1 MKSKKLLGIL
11 LLLCTVNF
19 ISCSSDDE
27 NKEPE
32 GSIALNMMNEE
43 NGKTLL
49 GVSDVYINKS
59 HNFKTSAC
67 FITDMGKVYG
77 LGAHTK
83 INLENISQE
92 VAVTT
97 NHLYHIYDQKAILDF
112 PSGNRAIEIG
122 VSYYKAYIMVPI
134 TKENVITG
142 VSLKYIL
149 AYPETNSLPEYKKII
164 GNVNYV
170 GEIVKY
176 TLPKDTELYFSD
188 YLESDRD
195 AFDIQIT
202 DGKLNITLLKDIN
215 KNSGPYGDY
224 GIYARSGFTYTY
236 IVFQAGVEK

>member
-1 MKSKKLLGIL
+1 MKIKKIFGIL

-27 NKEPE
+27 DKEPE
-32 GSIALNMMNEE
+32 GSLALNMMNEE

-59 HNFKTSAC
+59 NNFKTSTC
-67 FITDMGKVYG
+67 FITDMGKTSG

-83 INLENISQE
+83 INLDNISQE

-97 NHLYHIYDQKAILDF
+97 NSLYHIYDQKTLLDF

-122 VSYYKAYIMVPI
+122 AGYYKAYVVSPI
-134 TKENVITG
+134 TKEDVVTG

-149 AYPETNSLPEYKKII
+149 AYPETNNLPEYKKVI
-164 GNVNYV
+164 GNVSYV
-170 GEIVKY
+170 GETAKY

-188 YLESDRD
+188 YLEGDRD

-202 DGKLNITLLKDIN
+202 DGKLNITLLKEIN

-224 GIYARSGFTYTY
+224 GIYARSRSTYTY
-236 IVFQAGVEK
+236 IVFQAGV

>member
-1 MKSKKLLGIL
+1 MKIKEIFGIL

-27 NKEPE
+27 DNEPE
-32 GSIALNMMNEE
+32 GSVSLNMMNEE

-59 HNFKTSAC
+59 NNFKTSAC
-67 FITDMGKVYG
+67 FITDMGKASG
-77 LGAHTK
+77 LGTNSK
-83 INLENISQE
+83 INLDNISQE

-97 NHLYHIYDQKAILDF
+97 NHLYHIYDQKTLLDF

-122 VSYYKAYIMVPI
+122 AGYYKTYVMAPI
-134 TKENVITG
+134 TKENVMAG
-142 VSLKYIL
+142 VTLKYIL
-149 AYPETNSLPEYKKII
+149 ASPETNNLPEYKKII
-164 GNVNYV
+164 GNVDYV
-170 GEIVKY
+170 GETAKY

-188 YLESDRD
+188 YLEGDRD

-202 DGKLNITLLKDIN
+202 DGKLSITLLKEIN

-224 GIYARSGFTYTY
+224 GIYARSGSTYTY
-236 IVFQAGVEK
+236 IVFQAGV

>member
-1 MKSKKLLGIL
+1 MKIKEIFGIL

-27 NKEPE
+27 DKEPE
-32 GSIALNMMNEE
+32 GSVALNMMNEE

-49 GVSDVYINKS
+49 GASDVYINKS
-59 HNFKTSAC
+59 NNFKTSAC
-67 FITDMGKVYG
+67 FITDMGKASG
-77 LGAHTK
+77 LGTNSK
-83 INLENISQE
+83 INLGNISQE

-97 NHLYHIYDQKAILDF
+97 NSLYHIYDQKTLLDF

-122 VSYYKAYIMVPI
+122 AGYYKAYVVSPI
-134 TKENVITG
+134 TKEDVVTG

-149 AYPETNSLPEYKKII
+149 AYPETNNLPEYKKII

-170 GEIVKY
+170 GETVKY

-188 YLESDRD
+188 YLESDLD

-202 DGKLNITLLKDIN
+202 EGKLNITLLKDIN

-224 GIYARSGFTYTY
+224 GIYARSGSTYTY
-236 IVFQAGVEK
+236 IVFQAGMEK